1 MARRRSNSARA
12 AASAAHAADVY
23 SRHNAMLGQSSR
35 AGTFVVGPDE
45 LVTANSAS
53 DVLRATTGV
62 VLGATS
68 PLRLPQVIA
77 GWLAD
82 DISAVQVS

>member
-1 MARRRSNSARA
+1 MMS
-12 AASAAHAADVY
+12 ADVW
-23 SRHNAMLGQSSR
+23 S
-35 AGTFVVGPDE
+35 FVVGPDE